1 MASGTQGYE
10 AAQGDIIESLVD
22 RFKKRKDDKKKK
34 GDTSPPPNQP
44 ASISVSTPTQKM
56 LVQGKTVQQ
65 LMPGSSALATTT
77 GGDITQ
83 YSSENGE
90 VLSVLV
96 REVQTTNKLLQAQN
110 QLLLR
115 GSKGGAITKFEKQEL
130 ALEETEDLSDT
141 QGYDKAKQ
149 KNPFKSLWDMIWG
162 PIKGFLRRILD
173 AVLVLA
179 PAIAA
184 AAVAVTA
191 AIKAQTVALA
201 AAQALGGL
209 TNALT
214 RSRGAGAIK
223 PVTVRDITNQPR
235 GALTGTNVRG
245 ALPPGKVTPSSALV
259 RTNPTAIPGQ
269 RALPPGQGVAFNPQV
284 QAKTKVLETVD
295 LDNIPDN
302 MRGKVGVIDQVSI
315 DRGNF
320 KGKNSV
326 FNALTE
332 QANSGVPAEAKN
344 ARDMLQKQGATVT
357 PQVRP
362 KTPAIPKGVTNNAD
376 AVADAAKLANKGG
389 AAKYLIPGAS
399 AITAGL
405 SVISGDYAGA
415 IVDAADATGDAIA
428 VSGATGAMATVGAA
442 LTNTA
447 FVLGA
452 GIASSYVGQATRGV
466 GDWIRGDGNNMA
478 LNLASGIIETLSGT
492 LETIGAP
499 FRAIFEFI
507 NSGFNM
513 EKSNEVMAEIDSNL
527 RESFRQGLNQI
538 DFLNIIP
545 DDKGGF
551 GTLGLYGDAATR
563 ADAKMR
569 GEVKNASGGSYFLDN
584 PSNFGPFQGGEAG
597 GEIVTFTP
605 FGGRELVNKMG
616 AHMTDAL
623 QAPFQFAIGGIAAAV
638 DKVIGMLGPI
648 GQMMKSAVGPTLE
661 KLVKAS
667 GLTNLSLKNVSGGLG
682 PMGGLFGG
690 GLNNMLGGVFP
701 GLNLPRNT
709 LNRGPGGAPRPG
721 SSAGSQVLNIGSG
734 GGELKG
740 LTREDYEYMARTIAG
755 EAGPGDDQ
763 YLVAGAILNR
773 VASGAFPNSVK
784 SVVTAGQGTAH
795 PQFEGYIANANTD
808 EIVARLMSPEGQA
821 RLVASLNRLQGR
833 TDFKGQTQL
842 HNRVAAED
850 PMFDTKGNFAHY
862 SWQTGPNSVRPS
874 SYVDPNYGM
883 FIKQQNNLSPVTA
896 PPTLGSNFPNI
907 NAPSLSTTD
916 QILMET
922 MPEFFKAMQD
932 LKSLNNSRGNT
943 TTTDGT
949 GGILQPAAD
958 PHASLFAPLHLSR
971 LGAN

>member
-10 AAQGDIIESLVD
+10 AAQGDIVENLID
-22 RFKKRKDDKKKK
+22 RFKKRKRGDKR

-96 REVQTTNKLLQAQN
+96 RETQTTNKLLQAQN

-130 ALEETEDLSDT
+130 ALEETEDLSGT

-149 KNPFKSLWDMIWG
+149 KNPFKALWDMIWG
-162 PIKGFLRRILD
+162 GIKGFLRPILE
-173 AVLVLA
+173 AIKVLA

-184 AAVAVTA
+184 AAAAVVA

-209 TNALT
+209 AQSL
-214 RSRGAGAIK
+214 RGARNAIK

-245 ALPPGKVTPSSALV
+245 ALPPGKVTPTSSALV
-259 RTNPTAIPGQ
+259 RANPTAIPGQ
-269 RALPPGQGVAFNPQV
+269 KALPPGQGVAFNPQV
-284 QAKTKVLETVD
+284 QAKTRVLETVD

-302 MRGKVGVIDQVSI
+302 MMGRTGMVDQVTI
-315 DRGNF
+315 DKGSF
-320 KGKNSV
+320 KGKNNV
-326 FNALTE
+326 FEALSR
-332 QANSGVPAEAKN
+332 QANSGVPGEAKN
-344 ARDMLQKQGATVT
+344 ARSILQKGGATVT

-362 KTPAIPKGVTNNAD
+362 KTPVIPKGVTNSAD
-376 AVADAAKLANKGG
+376 DIVG
-389 AAKYLIPGAS
+389 AAGDLAKTGKKSGLKYLIPGAT

-415 IVDAADATGDAIA
+415 IVDGVDAAADVAIA
-428 VSGATGAMATVGAA
+428 SGNATAMTIGGAVAKFMAPIGAM
-442 LTNTA
+442 
-447 FVLGA
+447 LGA
-452 GIASSYVGQATRGV
+452 SALGELSREW
-466 GDWIRGDGNNMA
+466 GDWIAGDGTNVIRNA
-478 LNLASGIIETLSGT
+478 LGGLMDALSAAM
-492 LETIGAP
+492 EVIGAP
-499 FRAIFEFI
+499 IKSLITFVK
-507 NSGFNM
+507 SGFNK
-513 EKSNEVMAEIDSNL
+513 EESDKIMAETDSNI
-527 RESFRQGLNQI
+527 REGFRGALNQI

-545 DDKGGF
+545 DQRGGF
-551 GTLGLYGDAATR
+551 GTLGLYGEDAVNA

-597 GEIVTFTP
+597 GEVVTFTP
-605 FGGRELVNKMG
+605 FGGRKLVNEMG

-667 GLTNLSLKNVSGGLG
+667 GLTNLSLKNVTGGLG

-690 GLNNMLGGVFP
+690 NTMLGGLFP
-701 GLNLPRNT
+701 GLNLGRNT
-709 LNRGPGGAPRPG
+709 LNRGGGAPRPG
-721 SSAGSQVLNIGSG
+721 STAGSDVLNIGSG
-734 GGELKG
+734 GGQLKG
-740 LTREDYEYMARTIAG
+740 LTREDYVEMAKTIAG
-755 EAGPGDDQ
+755 EAGPGDDK

-773 VASGAFPNSVK
+773 VASGAFPNSVQ

-795 PQFEGYIANANTD
+795 PQFEGYLANANTD
-808 EIVARLMSPEGQA
+808 EIVADLMSPEGQA
-821 RLVASLNRLQGR
+821 RIVASLNRLQGR

-842 HNRVAAED
+842 HNRVAGED
-850 PMFDTKGNFAHY
+850 PMFDKKGNFAHY
-862 SWQTGPNSVRPS
+862 SWQKGPNSVRPS
-874 SYVDPNYGM
+874 NYVDPNYQQ
-883 FIKQQNNLSPVTA
+883 FIQKQNNLSPVTA

-907 NAPSLSTTD
+907 NGPSLSVTD
-916 QILMET
+916 QILMQS
-922 MPEFFKAMQD
+922 MPEVFKSLQD
-932 LKSLNNSRGNT
+932 LKSLNKGGNNT

-949 GGILQPAAD
+949 GGILQPAVD
-958 PHASLFAPLHLSR
+958 PFASFYAPLHLQR

>member
-10 AAQGDIIESLVD
+10 AAQGDIINSLVD
-22 RFKKRKDDKKKK
+22 RFKKRKKNDKK

-149 KNPFKSLWDMIWG
+149 KNPFKALWDMIWG
-162 PIKGFLRRILD
+162 GIKNFLKPILEAIK
-173 AVLVLA
+173 VLA

-184 AAVAVTA
+184 AAAVVVA
-191 AIKAQTVALA
+191 AIKAQAI
-201 AAQALGGL
+201 AQALGGIAQSL
-209 TNALT
+209 
-214 RSRGAGAIK
+214 RGLRGGAIK

-245 ALPPGKVTPSSALV
+245 ALPPAQVTPSSALV
-259 RTNPTAIPGQ
+259 RANPTAIPGQ
-269 RALPPGQGVAFNPQV
+269 RALPPGQGTAFNPQV

-302 MRGKVGVIDQVSI
+302 MRGKTGVIDQVSI
-315 DRGNF
+315 DKGNF

-326 FNALTE
+326 FQALTQ

-344 ARDMLQKQGATVT
+344 AREMLRQGGANVT

-447 FVLGA
+447 FVVGA
-452 GIASSYVGQATRGV
+452 GIASSYVGQATREV

-478 LNLASGIIETLSGT
+478 LNLASGIIEGLSGT

-527 RESFRQGLNQI
+527 RESFRQGLNQF

-545 DDKGGF
+545 DEKGGF
-551 GTLGLYGDAATR
+551 GTLGVYGDAATR

-605 FGGRELVNKMG
+605 FGGRKLVNEMG

-667 GLTNLSLKNVSGGLG
+667 GLTNLNLKNVTGGLG

-690 GLNNMLGGVFP
+690 LNNMFGGVFP
-701 GLNLPRNT
+701 GFRPT
-709 LNRGPGGAPRPG
+709 TSPISGGAPRPG
-721 SSAGSQVLNIGSG
+721 STAGSDVLNTGSG
-734 GGELKG
+734 GGQLKG

-784 SVVTAGQGTAH
+784 SVVTAGQGTH
-795 PQFEGYIANANTD
+795 NPQFEGYRANANTD
-808 EIVARLMSPEGQA
+808 EIIARLMSPEGQA

-842 HNRVAAED
+842 HNRVAGED
-850 PMFDTKGNFAHY
+850 PMFDKLGNFAHY

-874 SYVDPNYGM
+874 NYVDPNYQQ
-883 FIKQQNNLSPVTA
+883 FIKQQNNTLPVTA

-907 NAPSLSTTD
+907 NAPSVPLAD
-916 QILMET
+916 QIMLG
-922 MPEFFKAMQD
+922 AMSRYSAEQQQL
-932 LKSLNNSRGNT
+932 LKSLGGLNQNNNSGGNL
-943 TTTDGT
+943 GI
-949 GGILQPAAD
+949 GGALQPATD
-958 PHASLFAPLHLSR
+958 PFASWYTPLHLQR

>member
-10 AAQGDIIESLVD
+10 AAQGDIIESLID

-96 REVQTTNKLLQAQN
+96 RETQTTNKLLQAQN

-115 GSKGGAITKFEKQEL
+115 GSKGGAITKFEKQES

-149 KNPFKSLWDMIWG
+149 KNPFKALWDMIWG
-162 PIKGFLRRILD
+162 GIKNFLKPILE
-173 AVLVLA
+173 AVKALA

-184 AAVAVTA
+184 AAAIVVA
-191 AIKAQTVALA
+191 AIKAQAI
-201 AAQALGGL
+201 AQALGGL
-209 TNALT
+209 TQSL
-214 RSRGAGAIK
+214 RGLRGGRIK
-223 PVTVRDITNQPR
+223 PVTVRDVTGMPR
-235 GALTGTNVRG
+235 GALTGTNVKG
-245 ALPPGKVTPSSALV
+245 ALPPGRVTPTSSALSTTRV
-259 RTNPTAIPGQ
+259 KPNVSNVTGTKALNPSAAQ
-269 RALPPGQGVAFNPQV
+269 KFDPQV
-284 QAKTKVLETVD
+284 KVKPETRVLETVD
-295 LDNIPDN
+295 VN
-302 MRGKVGVIDQVSI
+302 RGS
-315 DRGNF
+315 F
-320 KGKNSV
+320 KGSDRR
-326 FNALTE
+326 FEALRE
-332 QANSGVPAEAKN
+332 QAQRGVPEEAAN
-344 ARDMLQKQGATVT
+344 ARRILQNQGADVN
-357 PQVRP
+357 VRP
-362 KTPAIPKGVTNNAD
+362 KTPAIPKGVTNSAD
-376 AVADAAKLANKGG
+376 DIVG
-389 AAKYLIPGAS
+389 AATDIAQTGKKSGLRFLIPGAS

-405 SVISGDYAGA
+405 SIISGDYAGA
-415 IVDAADATGDAIA
+415 IVDSADAAGDLA
-428 VSGATGAMATVGAA
+428 VATGATGAAATVGSALSAGAA
-442 LTNTA
+442 
-447 FVLGA
+447 VIGA
-452 GIASSYVGQATRGV
+452 GITSSYVGEWTRGV
-466 GDWIRGDGNNMA
+466 GDWVRGDGNNAA
-478 LNLASGIIETLSGT
+478 LNIISSITEGLSAA

-499 FRAIFEFI
+499 FRAIFEFV

-513 EKSNEVMAEIDSNL
+513 EKSNEVMAEIDSNI
-527 RESFRQGLNQI
+527 RESARQGLNAI

-545 DDKGGF
+545 DEKGAY
-551 GTLGLYGDAATR
+551 GTLGLYGDAAKR

-569 GEVKNASGGSYFLDN
+569 GEGEVKNAKGGSYFLDN

-597 GEIVTFTP
+597 GEVVTFTP
-605 FGGRELVNKMG
+605 FGGRKLVNEMG

-690 GLNNMLGGVFP
+690 LTSAVSGLLP
-701 GLNLPRNT
+701 GLNLNRNT

-721 SSAGSQVLNIGSG
+721 STAGSNVLNVGSG

-862 SWQTGPNSVRPS
+862 SWQKGPNSVRPS
-874 SYVDPNYGM
+874 NYVDPNYGM
-883 FIKQQNNLSPVTA
+883 FIKKQNNLSPVTA

-907 NAPSLSTTD
+907 NAPTLSTTD

-922 MPEFFKAMQD
+922 MPELFRAMQS
-932 LKSLNNSRGNT
+932 LKSLNNGGGNT

-949 GGILQPAAD
+949 GGILQPASD

>member
-22 RFKKRKDDKKKK
+22 RFKKRKKNDKK

-96 REVQTTNKLLQAQN
+96 RETQTTNKLLQAQN

-115 GSKGGAITKFEKQEL
+115 GSKGGAITKFDKQEA

-141 QGYDKAKQ
+141 QGYEKAKQ
-149 KNPFKSLWDMIWG
+149 KNPFKALWDMIWG
-162 PIKGFLRRILD
+162 GIKGFLAPILE
-173 AVLVLA
+173 AVKALA
-179 PAIAA
+179 PAIAIA
-184 AAVAVTA
+184 AAGIIG
-191 AIKAQTVALA
+191 AIKAQAI
-201 AAQALGGL
+201 AQALGGL
-209 TNALT
+209 TQSL
-214 RSRGAGAIK
+214 RGLRGGGIK
-223 PVTVRDITNQPR
+223 PVTVRDVTGMPR
-235 GALTGTNVRG
+235 GALTGTNVKG
-245 ALPPGKVTPSSALV
+245 ALPPGKVTPSSSLV

-269 RALPPGQGVAFNPQV
+269 KALPPGQGTAFKPQV

-302 MRGKVGVIDQVSI
+302 MRGKTGMIDQVSI
-315 DRGNF
+315 DKGNF

-326 FNALTE
+326 FQALTQ
-332 QANSGVPAEAKN
+332 QANSGVPGEAKN
-344 ARDMLQKQGATVT
+344 AREMLRQGGATVT

-442 LTNTA
+442 LANTA

-452 GIASSYVGQATRGV
+452 GISSSYVGQATREV
-466 GDWIRGDGNNMA
+466 GDWVRGDGNNMA
-478 LNLASGIIETLSGT
+478 LNLASSIIEGLSAT
-492 LETIGAP
+492 LETVGAP

-507 NSGFNM
+507 NSGFNI
-513 EKSNEVMAEIDSNL
+513 EKSNEVMAGIDSNI
-527 RESFRQGLNQI
+527 RESARQGLNAI

-545 DDKGGF
+545 DEKGAF

-569 GEVKNASGGSYFLDN
+569 GEGEVKNARGGSYFLDN

-597 GEIVTFTP
+597 GEVVTFTP
-605 FGGRELVNKMG
+605 FGGRRLVNEMG

-648 GQMMKSAVGPTLE
+648 GQMLKSAIGPTLE

-667 GLTNLSLKNVSGGLG
+667 GLTNLNLKNVTGGLG

-690 GLNNMLGGVFP
+690 GLNDMFSGLLP
-701 GLNLPRNT
+701 GLNLTRNT

-721 SSAGSQVLNIGSG
+721 STAGSDVLNIGSG
-734 GGELKG
+734 GGQLKG

-773 VASGAFPNSVK
+773 VASGKFPNSVK

-795 PQFEGYIANANTD
+795 PQFEGYRANANTD

-842 HNRVAAED
+842 QNRVASMD
-850 PMFDTKGNFAHY
+850 PMFDKKGNFAHY
-862 SWQTGPNSVRPS
+862 YYETGPNSVRPS
-874 SYVDPNYGM
+874 NYVDPNYQQ
-883 FIKQQNNLSPVTA
+883 FIKQQNNTPVTA

-907 NAPSLSTTD
+907 NAPTLSTTD

-922 MPEFFKAMQD
+922 MPELFRAMQS
-932 LKSLNNSRGNT
+932 LKSLSNGGGNT

-949 GGILQPAAD
+949 GGILQPASD